1 MDLYTALL
9 TTKLPVVYSHF
20 AKPQIPPYIA
30 YIGRGQNTFGADN
43 TWTWRK
49 NQYQV
54 EYYFTQKNEANEA
67 AVEDALLANGYNY
80 EKSEDIFI
88 ESENVFVIYYYV

>member
-1 MDLYTALL
+1 MTIFETLQSTN
-9 TTKLPVVYSHF
+9 LPCVYSHF
-20 AKPQIPPYIA
+20 AKPQEPPYLV

-54 EYYFTQKNEANEA
+54 EYYFTTKNEANEA
-67 AVEDALLANGYNY
+67 AIEAALLANGFNY
-80 EKSEDIFI
+80 TKSEDIFI
-88 ESENVFVIYYYV
+88 ESEKVFVIYYYV

>member
-1 MDLYTALL
+1 MTIFKTLKKTG
-9 TTKLPVVYSHF
+9 LPCVYSHF
-20 AKPQIPPYIA
+20 AKPQKPPYLA

-43 TWTWRK
+43 TWHWKK

-54 EYYFTQKNEANEA
+54 EYYFTEKDESKESAIES
-67 AVEDALLANGYNY
+67 ALLAEGYNY